1 MAAEQSKTARRWWAP
16 IGLGATLC
24 VACCLAPILLAAGL
38 LGSGTLL
45 VSLSW
50 LEPLGFG
57 LLAIGVAGLI
67 WSRTRARRTGCAT
80 ESGTTDPGG
89 CANAGCGCATTAAT
103 R

>member
-1 MAAEQSKTARRWWAP
+1 MAAEQTKTRRWWAP
-16 IGLGATLC
+16 IGLGAALC
-24 VACCLAPILLAAGL
+24 VACCLAPILLAAGII
-38 LGSGTLL
+38 GSGTIL

-50 LEPLGFG
+50 LEPLGFV

-80 ESGTTDPGG
+80 TDNATDGG
-89 CANAGCGCATTAAT
+89 CASAGCGCTTAAT